1 MKTVRSLFGVLVVVA
16 VFYTAWKII
25 PPYFNEYQFEDAIAA
40 EARFSSYNQTRTE
53 QDIRDAMAKK
63 AAEYDLPLKADDIH
77 VTRSGPEITIWA
89 DYTVHVDLPGYP
101 FDLKFH
107 PNSKNK
113 RTLWDGF
120 PAMARAKNGAA
131 APRQI
136 TFRRALSS

>member
-1 MKTVRSLFGVLVVVA
+1 MKTVRSLFGLLVVVA

-113 RTLWDGF
+113 R
-120 PAMARAKNGAA
+120 
-131 APRQI
+131 I
-136 TFRRALSS
+136 